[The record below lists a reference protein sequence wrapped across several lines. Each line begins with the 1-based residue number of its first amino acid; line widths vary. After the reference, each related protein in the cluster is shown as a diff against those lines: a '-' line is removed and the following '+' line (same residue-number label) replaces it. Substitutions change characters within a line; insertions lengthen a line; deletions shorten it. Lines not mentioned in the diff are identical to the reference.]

1 VTGPAPV
8 PARAAGAEE
17 RPGDRGWLEWLGDHL
32 DRSWRPAEWD
42 QQRWL
47 FTGDLGSDRTAAW
60 PCATPGCPV
69 ATRYHHRRCDGC
81 RRARLA
87 AGSGWEEFDAAPF
100 RRPIRPLAR
109 GTAGTTPAPRP
120 WMAPAHHKHRHVGGG
135 PADDQAEGEQDQAGQ
150 HRAAQRHPVGQGP
163 GQGDTDQAGQQERT
177 EHPAV
182 KAEVAQVSADNRE
195 HGRDGKGLERDER
208 DREHETDRQRPA
220 FGGPHAARR
229 RRRRRGARRLICT
242 HSALTLYSLRRA

>member
-1 VTGPAPV
+1 MTGPASV

-32 DRSWRPAEWD
+32 DRSWRPGEWD

-87 AGSGWEEFDAAPF
+87 AGAGWEEFDAAPF

-109 GTAGTTPAPRP
+109 GSCLVPGCGSEL
-120 WMAPAHHKHRHVGGG
+120 HSQGLCLRH
-135 PADDQAEGEQDQAGQ
+135 
-150 HRAAQRHPVGQGP
+150 
-163 GQGDTDQAGQQERT
+163 ERSST
-177 EHPAV
+177 
-182 KAEVAQVSADNRE
+182 
-195 HGRDGKGLERDER
+195 
-208 DREHETDRQRPA
+208 
-220 FGGPHAARR
+220 
-229 RRRRRGARRLICT
+229 
-242 HSALTLYSLRRA
+242 